1 MKVLSKLVVV
11 ASLVAAPALALACGM
26 EKETKTAES
35 PPAKPAVAQAEKG
48 AKPQQAK
55 VVPVKA
61 ARAQPKQATA
71 TD

>member
-11 ASLVAAPALALACGM
+11 ASLVAAPALVLACGM
-26 EKETKTAES
+26 EKDKTAEA

-48 AKPQQAK
+48 AKPQQVK

-61 ARAQPKQATA
+61 ARAQPKAATA